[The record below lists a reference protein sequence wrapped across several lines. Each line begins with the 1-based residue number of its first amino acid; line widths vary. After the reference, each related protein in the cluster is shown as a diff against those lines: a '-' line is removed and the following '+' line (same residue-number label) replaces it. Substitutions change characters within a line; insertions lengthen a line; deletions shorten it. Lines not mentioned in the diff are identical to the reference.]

1 MISDGGECLAGT
13 VANLM
18 MGRCF
23 FFFFHWSNKKNL
35 MVYVYISHT
44 YGSTRLPSLESGKG
58 KKIVTMYVG

>member
-1 MISDGGECLAGT
+1 MFSGYCSEFNDGK
-13 VANLM
+13 VF
-18 MGRCF
+18 F